1 MSGPAARGIF
11 VCCAGVRLFLYAR
24 RLPGIRDAA
33 DGKGGRHPMAWKG
46 IFLMPKDRDRAG
58 TCGF

>member
-1 MSGPAARGIF
+1 LSVAPA
-11 VCCAGVRLFLYAR
+11 CACFYTAR